1 MSDLL
6 DAAARVPFLVW
17 VMVIGPLA
25 YAAVAL
31 VLCVRAEQRDPA
43 ERARSAAIR
52 EEYLAWRH
60 PRRVHRGR
68 K

>member
-1 MSDLL
+1 MSDLVDL
-6 DAAARVPFLVW
+6 AARVPFLVW

-25 YAAVAL
+25 YAVVAL
-31 VLCVRAEQRDPA
+31 IACARAEQRDPA
-43 ERARSAAIR
+43 ARAHRAAIR

-68 K
+68 R